1 MELHGKGPESGVI
14 HALAGAV
21 VCVNK
26 ADFSIFN
33 TARHNRIAVVLACN
47 IGARAVYFLYGLV
60 YAAVAVFK
68 LFGFSAQSKA

>member
-1 MELHGKGPESGVI
+1 MELHRKSLNIGVI
-14 HALAGAV
+14 YALAGAV

-26 ADFSIFN
+26 ADFALFN
-33 TARHNRIAVVLACN
+33 AVRHNRIAMVLACN

-68 LFGFSAQSKA
+68 LFGAGAQSKA